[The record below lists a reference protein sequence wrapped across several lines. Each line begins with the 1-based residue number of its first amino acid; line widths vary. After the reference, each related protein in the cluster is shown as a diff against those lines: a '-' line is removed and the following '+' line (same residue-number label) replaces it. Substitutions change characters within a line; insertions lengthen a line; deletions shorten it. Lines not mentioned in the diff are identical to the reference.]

1 MGARLGRCVPA
12 AGTAGD
18 GGGRGKNSTR
28 YNRSILYRK
37 YCGVRARGPR
47 AAIADTMCG
56 LGNTT
61 RRVRCAWAVVEIASP
76 KARVLTLTL

>member
-1 MGARLGRCVPA
+1 MDTVGCHPSNK
-12 AGTAGD
+12 TII
-18 GGGRGKNSTR
+18 RGNKVR
-28 YNRSILYRK
+28 YNRIIPYGIRK

-76 KARVLTLTL
+76 KARVLTL